1 MGKTIKIR
9 KAIESDAIKIAAM
22 GACVWVDTYAT
33 EGVSDKIARFI
44 LSEFTEENILKILR
58 DKTVFVASSNVN
70 LMGYIVLGPESNNT
84 IEIETLYILP
94 KYQRAGIGSKL
105 VQMATKLPVKSIWLS
120 VWELN
125 HTAIDF
131 YSKIGF
137 RETGELYFDLYGD
150 KIRNIVLEMYT

>member
-1 MGKTIKIR
+1 MKIR
-9 KAIESDAIKIAAM
+9 KAMESDAIKIAAL

-44 LSEFTEENILKILR
+44 LSEFTEESILEIIR
-58 DKTVFVASSNVN
+58 YKTVFVASSNAN
-70 LMGYIVLGPESNNT
+70 LMGYIVFGPENNNK

-94 KYQRAGIGSKL
+94 KYQRTGVGSKL
-105 VQMATKLPVKSIWLS
+105 IQITTELPAKSFWLS

-125 HTAIDF
+125 HQAINF

-137 RETGELYFDLYGD
+137 IETGELYFDLYGD
-150 KIRNIVLEMYT
+150 KIRNIVLEMGI